1 MIMDNYQLP
10 NMQADTSNMN
20 EPTTSPMARPMVQQV
35 QVPVNGHKDNVGL
48 IKTIAIVALS
58 LLALTFIGLFI
69 WMAVQYGEVSS
80 DVEGQIA
87 VAVAA
92 AKDEQSAKM
101 EAEFQ
106 AREKNPYQPF
116 SGPSDYGQ
124 LTFEHPKTWSVYVAS
139 DATNGGDFKAYFNP
153 GQVDPVKKDSVYALE
168 LTIRDKGF
176 DDVVSEYQKAMDR
189 KDANL
194 TMQAVTIKDF
204 TANRY
209 TGTIPGTEM
218 SGIIVIFKI
227 RDKTAILQTDSTFFE
242 QDFNT
247 LLETITFNA

>member
-1 MIMDNYQLP
+1 M
-10 NMQADTSNMN
+10 S
-20 EPTTSPMARPMVQQV
+20 
-35 QVPVNGHKDNVGL
+35 KDKL
-48 IKTIAIVALS
+48 QMFK
-58 LLALTFIGLFI
+58 
-69 WMAVQYGEVSS
+69 
-80 DVEGQIA
+80 
-87 VAVAA
+87 
-92 AKDEQSAKM
+92 
-101 EAEFQ
+101 
-106 AREKNPYQPF
+106 
-116 SGPSDYGQ
+116 
-124 LTFEHPKTWSVYVAS
+124 HPKTWSVYVAS

-153 GQVDPVKKDSVYALE
+153 GQVDPIKKDSVYALE